1 MTRLV
6 ANFDIELPGLFLTA
20 WPEDD
25 EICFDCTINEFKV
38 TVHLVKDSSGRAKGA
53 HDNYWTYVID
63 RALVKVARDEVEDPP
78 PVVSDEKGQQDYTG
92 QTEYFSQRTEE
103 YGVAAREAINRL
115 IRFFRFRLRT
125 PFLQELPP
133 RHHSLRNAN
142 WTNSSGMKVGRGPTV
157 FVAKSAPAGLWGQ
170 LGVQKLKPES
180 VEAVEAALTNPIE
193 PTLHEEIL
201 SDAQSALFEDKLRR
215 AVLELAIACELIVKR
230 SFFSGDSPAG
240 AAFDYLEDKAQVK
253 VTVLDLL
260 HRVAQEAFGKSFRE
274 DHDSHYK
281 NIDHLFRCR
290 NKVAHRGVL
299 SFRDDSGVEIHVDS
313 SMVASWWD
321 SVLKLIEWLG

>member
-1 MTRLV
+1 MSRLV
-6 ANFDIELPGLFLTA
+6 ANFDIKLPGLCLAA

-25 EICFDCTINEFKV
+25 EICFNCTINEFEV
-38 TVHLVKDSSGRAKGA
+38 TVHLVKDSSGRSKGA
-53 HDNYWTYVID
+53 DDKHWTYVID
-63 RALVKVARDEVEDPP
+63 RALVKVARDEIEDPP
-78 PVVSDEKGQQDYTG
+78 AVVSAEKGRRDYTV
-92 QTEYFSQRTEE
+92 QTVYFSQRIEQ
-103 YGVAAREAINRL
+103 YGMVAREAINRL
-115 IRFFRFRLRT
+115 IRFLKFRLRT

-133 RHHSLRNAN
+133 SHHSFRNAD
-142 WTNSSGMKVGRGPTV
+142 WTNSCGKEAGKGSIV
-157 FVAKSAPAGLWGQ
+157 FVAKPVPGEWGQ

-180 VEAVEAALTNPIE
+180 VESVQAALTNPIE

-201 SDAQSALFEDKLRR
+201 SDAQSALFENKLRR

-290 NKVAHRGVL
+290 NKVAHRGEL
-299 SFRDDSGVEIHVDS
+299 SFRDDRGVETHVDH

-321 SVLKLIEWLG
+321 SVLKLIEWLF